1 MNLVLTGPMG
11 SGKTAVGKMAAE
23 ILGMPFADTDEL
35 LGQRHGR
42 SADEIFRAVGEDH
55 FRELERELII
65 HLSKTDGTV
74 IATGG
79 GAVLRPENMR
89 RLRMNG
95 VIINLTAPLETL
107 LERLD
112 GTQNRPLL
120 AQGEERQTE
129 FQKYLNG
136 RTPYYA
142 NTDFRIN
149 TGQLTLKEAAEK
161 VCAISKLPV
170 IRLCGCISGNE
181 PERSV
186 RTAIG
191 GGVSMAEL
199 RLDLIPSPD
208 IEALVRG
215 CAVPVIA
222 TDRKNPENL
231 KRAILA
237 GCEFID
243 VDMGCAEKEEIIDLA
258 RKQGCRIIA
267 SLHSEAVPNSVP
279 DKGGADFVKI
289 AATLNTADD
298 FKKLVSL
305 HGHRDD
311 LIIAGMGPLGGLLRV
326 FAPMLGSYLT
336 YCSVGEPTATGQLD
350 FRTMNEIYRGMGL
363 R

>member
-1 MNLVLTGPMG
+1 MNIVLTGPMG
-11 SGKTAVGKMAAE
+11 AGKTAVGKMAAE
-23 ILGMPFADTDEL
+23 ILGMTFADTDAILE
-35 LGQRHGR
+35 QQQGR
-42 SADEIFRAVGEDH
+42 PVGEMFRIEGEVQ
-55 FRELERELII
+55 FRELESKLILQ
-65 HLSKTDGTV
+65 LSKTDNTV

-95 VIINLTAPLETL
+95 VIINLTAPTNIL
-107 LERLD
+107 LERLKNGPD
-112 GTQNRPLL
+112 RPLL
-120 AQGEERQTE
+120 AQGKERQAE
-129 FQKYLNG
+129 IRNYLEG
-136 RTPYYA
+136 RAPYYA
-142 NTDFRIN
+142 NTDFRID
-149 TGQLTLKEAAEK
+149 TGHLTLQETVEK
-161 VCAISKLPV
+161 ICAISKLPV
-170 IRLCGCISGNE
+170 IRLCGCIAGSD
-181 PERSV
+181 PEGAI
-186 RTAIG
+186 RTATE

-231 KRAILA
+231 KKAILA

-243 VDMGCAEKEEIIDLA
+243 VDIGCAEREEIIDLA
-258 RKQGCRIIA
+258 RKQGCRTIV
-267 SLHSEAVPNSVP
+267 SLHSESVP
-279 DKGGADFVKI
+279 DSAPDKGQADFVKI
-289 AATLNTADD
+289 AATLDTTED

-311 LIIAGMGPLGGLLRV
+311 VIIAGMGPLGGLLRV
-326 FAPMLGSYLT
+326 FGPMLGSYLT

-350 FRTMNEIYRGMGL
+350 LRMMNEIYRGMGL